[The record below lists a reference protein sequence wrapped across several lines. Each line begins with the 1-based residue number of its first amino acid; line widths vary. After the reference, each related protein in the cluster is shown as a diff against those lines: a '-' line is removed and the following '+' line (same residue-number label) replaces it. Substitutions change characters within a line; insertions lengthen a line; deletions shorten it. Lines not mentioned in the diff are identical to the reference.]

1 MRQSKKIRRKSWF
14 GMMAGIAAC
23 AVLLAACVSQPEN
36 GAAPADAAKEAA
48 PLVKTAVV
56 KREKIGLPAE
66 LIAEIAPSVSMDVM
80 PKGGGEVTAVLK
92 KRGDRVKRGEVIARL
107 DDSAAHMKKK
117 RAELAIRS
125 AESLLEQ
132 TEEKDRLGQEEV
144 KQSMAKLEREIEQ
157 QTKELN
163 RLKNG
168 YDEGTVE
175 KAAVDQAE
183 LQLKNSSIDLA
194 VWKMKLEAAEHS
206 DSKATAREQLETARL
221 ELLEAGMAIDE
232 ARIAAPTD
240 GILTE
245 WTPQPGMMLSQG
257 GTIGRIVQLDP
268 VLVRAKLPEDLLP
281 LAEGK
286 SSLAFY
292 VSGSPEQTY
301 KGSLAYLSE
310 VMDTRTRTYDVELRA
325 ANGTGAL
332 KPGMKVRIRLE
343 TEAERLVP
351 AVPASAVI
359 RDESK
364 TSVFV
369 YQDGKAVRQEVELG
383 PLQGTLYA
391 VTDGLKE
398 GDTVIVTGQH
408 RLKEN
413 EPVSVEPPSAKPQ
426 QPEKGE
432 NQ

>member
-1 MRQSKKIRRKSWF
+1 MRHSKKSRRKRGL
-14 GMMAGIAAC
+14 GMMAGIAAF
-23 AVLLAACVSQPEN
+23 AVLLAACAGQPEN
-36 GAAPADAAKEAA
+36 GAAPADAKQAA

-56 KREKIGLPAE
+56 KREKIGMPAE

-80 PKGGGEVTAVLK
+80 AKGSGEVTAVLK

-125 AESLLEQ
+125 AENLLEQ
-132 TEEKDRLGQEEV
+132 TEEKERIGKEEV
-144 KQSMAKLEREIEQ
+144 KQSIEKLEREMEQ

-183 LQLKNSSIDLA
+183 LQLKNSEIDLG
-194 VWKMKLEAAEHS
+194 VWKMKLEAADNS
-206 DSKATAREQLETARL
+206 DSKATARQQLDTAKL
-221 ELLEAGMAIDE
+221 ELLEAGMAIEE
-232 ARIAAPTD
+232 ARIAAPSD

-245 WTPQPGMMLSQG
+245 WTPQPGMMLNQG

-281 LAEGK
+281 LVEGK
-286 SSLAFY
+286 SSLSFY
-292 VSGSPEQTY
+292 VSDRPGQTY

-325 ANGTGAL
+325 ANGKGEL

-351 AVPASAVI
+351 AVPASAII
-359 RDESK
+359 REESK
-364 TSVFV
+364 TFVFV
-369 YQDGKAVRQEVELG
+369 YKDGKAVRQEVELG

-398 GDTVIVTGQH
+398 GATVIVTGQH

-426 QPEKGE
+426 QPEKGD

>member
-1 MRQSKKIRRKSWF
+1 MRQSKKIRRKRWF

-23 AVLLAACVSQPEN
+23 AVLLAACASQPEN
-36 GAAPADAAKEAA
+36 GAVPADAKQAA
-48 PLVKTAVV
+48 PLVKTAIV
-56 KREKIGLPAE
+56 KLEKIGMPAE
-66 LIAEIAPSVSMDVM
+66 LIAEIAPSVSMDVTA
-80 PKGGGEVTAVLK
+80 KGGGEVTAVLK

-132 TEEKDRLGQEEV
+132 TEEKDRIGKEEV
-144 KQSMAKLEREIEQ
+144 KQSITKLEREIEQ

-183 LQLKNSSIDLA
+183 LQLKNSSIDLG

-206 DSKATAREQLETARL
+206 DSKATAREQLDMAKL

-257 GTIGRIVQLDP
+257 GTMGRIVQLDP
-268 VLVRAKLPEDLLP
+268 ILVRAKLPEDLLP

-292 VSGSPEQTY
+292 VSNSPEQTY
-301 KGSLAYLSE
+301 KGSLSYLSE
-310 VMDTRTRTYDVELRA
+310 VVDTRTRAYDVELRA

-364 TSVFV
+364 TFVFV

-391 VTDGLKE
+391 VTGGLKD

-413 EPVSVEPPSAKPQ
+413 EPVLVEPPSAKPQ